1 MRLYHSYVYCPV
13 LWLMAITLLHWFS
26 CIESSR
32 VCHPPRLH
40 PNGSRF
46 FICAEGCT
54 PHTLTSI
61 ATPPIGG
68 LSYPADWA
76 CDNAESAFT
85 DLEFWD
91 ICLQVSST
99 GRPDLTILYWEAQP
113 SSTGRSDHPL
123 LLIAA
128 TNLSY
133 FGGKH

>member
-13 LWLMAITLLHWFS
+13 AHGYNATSLVQLHRVQQS
-26 CIESSR
+26 VSS
-32 VCHPPRLH
+32 PRLH